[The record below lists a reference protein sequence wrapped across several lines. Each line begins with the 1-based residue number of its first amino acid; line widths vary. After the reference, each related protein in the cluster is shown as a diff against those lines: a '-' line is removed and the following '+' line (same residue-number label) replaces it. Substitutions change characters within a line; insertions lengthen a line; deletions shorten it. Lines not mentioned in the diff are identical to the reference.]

1 MILSLKLSM
10 IPLLKIAA
18 LTTNMQP
25 SVIVAGWLNPEKP
38 SSGLRTPLTIKS
50 AMIRIEVVSIEK

>member
-1 MILSLKLSM
+1 M